1 MSGGAVLQATPS
13 SEPPAIDPDVALLE
27 QIGKGD
33 SLASRSFVD
42 RHLGRTVG
50 LANRVLKNKADA
62 EEVAQEVFLRVWKQ
76 AANWEAGRAKVETW
90 MYRVTLNLCYDRL
103 RKKREVLGDEMPEL
117 EDERAGPGEALHEK
131 ELAARVN
138 EAIERLPERQRI
150 AITLCHS
157 HEMSNIE
164 AAAVMDLSVE
174 ALESLLARGRRKL
187 KDLLRPKVGD
197 LLGLGQ

>member
-1 MSGGAVLQATPS
+1 MQATPS
-13 SEPPAIDPDVALLE
+13 SETPVDDPDAILLAD
-27 QIGKGD
+27 IANGD
-33 SLASRSFVD
+33 SFASRRFVD
-42 RHLGRTVG
+42 RHLGRTIG
-50 LANRVLKNKADA
+50 LAHRVLKNTADA

-76 AANWEAGRAKVETW
+76 AATWEPGRAKVETW

-103 RKKREVLGDEMPEL
+103 RKKREVLGDDVPEM
-117 EDERAGPGEALHEK
+117 EDDAAGPGEALHEK

-138 EAIERLPERQRI
+138 EAIARLPERQRI

-157 HEMSNIE
+157 QEMSNIE

-187 KDLLRPKVGD
+187 KDLLRPKVGE